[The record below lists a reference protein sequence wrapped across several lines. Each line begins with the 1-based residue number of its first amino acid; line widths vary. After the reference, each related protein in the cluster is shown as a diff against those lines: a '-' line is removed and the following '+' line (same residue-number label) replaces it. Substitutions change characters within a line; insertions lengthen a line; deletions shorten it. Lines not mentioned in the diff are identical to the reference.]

1 MFDERKVL
9 AHLRQLRPDRISMLL
24 EQGQALGLVAVPG
37 AHQLGV
43 SPDAAD
49 GHAGRTQALQ
59 DLDPG
64 QVIVVVAAMT

>member
-9 AHLRQLRPDRISMLL
+9 AHLRQLHPDRVSMVL

-43 SPDAAD
+43 LPDAAD
-49 GHAGRTQALQ
+49 GHAGRAQALH

-64 QVIVVVAAMT
+64 QVILAVAAVT